1 MSEGLVTFFKY
12 KQLGFHKRADEY
24 YEPLDMSQMLDS
36 LHTWFSTRT
45 SLADTLLWD
54 EETPGYSN
62 RKKVY
67 LKSIDK
73 NEETGDFIVILWRAV
88 GNGNGVYGIRSDSDL
103 SDNRLYS
110 ADDTLNGENVIWGE
124 PAYYWFIPSIGVF
137 SSIKFHSSISDT
149 ELMNRYLRDFME
161 LHSTIKSKRK
171 EVKQGKQGDYLSVS
185 FISSFGDNLWLRIY
199 SEQYTKLT
207 NEADLGRIASQI
219 THFIKRD
226 VISASVQPDQS
237 WTRYFRGLP
246 FISSEV
252 TRDIRK
258 IELTIE
264 ASPTE
269 EELRDIFEKY
279 NEEYNVT
286 TTANNNWVNLGFKKE
301 GVGGI
306 CWLNQFVIKNTL
318 LVSDINQSD
327 DSGYYTTNRLSR
339 ALHLTR
345 DNLLAAFTT
354 TTTDVVDQINA

>member
-12 KQLGFHKRADEY
+12 KKLGFHKRGDEY
-24 YEPLDMSQMLDS
+24 HEPLDMDQMLGS
-36 LHTWFSTRT
+36 LHSWFQTRT

-54 EETPGYSN
+54 DETPGYSS

-67 LKSIDK
+67 LKSIER
-73 NEETGDFIVILWRAV
+73 NEETGDYIVILWRAI
-88 GNGNGVYGIRSDSDL
+88 GNGNGVYGIRSDSAL

-110 ADDTLNGENVIWGE
+110 ADDELDGESVIWGE
-124 PAYYWFIPSIGVF
+124 PAYYWFVPSIGVF

-161 LHSTIKSKRK
+161 LHSPIKQKRRELK
-171 EVKQGKQGDYLSVS
+171 EGKKGNYLSIS
-185 FISSFGDNLWLRIY
+185 FISNAGDNLWLRIY

-219 THFIKRD
+219 THFVKRD

-246 FISSEV
+246 FISSQV
-252 TRDIRK
+252 TRDSRK
-258 IELTIE
+258 IELSIE
-264 ASPTE
+264 AAPTE
-269 EELRDIFEKY
+269 EELREIFEKY
-279 NEEYNVT
+279 NEEYTVT
-286 TTANNNWVNLGFKKE
+286 PDSWTNLGFKKE

-306 CWLNQFVIKNTL
+306 CWLNQFVVKNTL

-327 DSGYYTTNRLSR
+327 DSGYYTTDRLYR
-339 ALHLTR
+339 ALDLTR
-345 DNLLAAFTT
+345 GNLLAAFTT
-354 TTTDVVDQINA
+354 TVSADTVEQANA